1 MNIGILITVRTG
13 SSRLPNK
20 ALKEVMGKPI
30 ISYLVSRMNK
40 VNHENAKI
48 VICTT
53 TLEED
58 AILDDIANEYGAL
71 CFHGDKDNIIKR
83 HLQCANEYNFDFIV
97 NVDGDDILCDPEY
110 VKLII
115 QYASKSND
123 FDVIKTCG
131 LPFGTNSI
139 GYKRNVLETI
149 LSNVDQLTI
158 DTGWGQLI
166 TDPSVF
172 SIREIYVKDLESC
185 DCRLTLD
192 YEEDFVLFKTIIEK
206 LFVDDRYISQSA
218 IIDYIKSTPSIM
230 KINQHVN
237 EKYWENF
244 NSKRILIENR
254 EEKSFE

>member
-40 VNHENAKI
+40 VNHEYAKI
-48 VICTT
+48 IICTT

-58 AILDDIANEYGAL
+58 AVLDDIAIKCGAL
-71 CFHGDKDNIIKR
+71 CFHGDEDNIIRR
-83 HLQCANEYNFDFIV
+83 HLQCANECNLDFIV

-110 VKLII
+110 VKLIT
-115 QYASKSND
+115 QYASESND
-123 FDVIKTCG
+123 FDVIKTIG

-139 GYKRNVLETI
+139 GYKRIVLETI
-149 LSNVDQLTI
+149 LENIDQLTI
-158 DTGWGQLI
+158 DTGWGRLI
-166 TDPSVF
+166 SDPSTF
-172 SIREIYVKDLESC
+172 SIREIHGKDTESC

-192 YEEDFVLFKTIIEK
+192 YEEDFVLFKTILEK
-206 LFVDDRYISQSA
+206 LFVDDRYISQRS
-218 IIDYIKSTPSIM
+218 IIEYIRSDPSII

-244 NSKRILIENR
+244 NSKRILIEDR
-254 EEKSFE
+254 MEKNGE